1 MASIFCKY
9 EAGENVKLW
18 ADFVAYSTIKK
29 NGVDIGQIQRT
40 DVVDGDVFEFILN
53 GTSTGVDTFNDC
65 TKLIEVEIGEGVTEI
80 SNRTFLYCS
89 KLQSVSIPDSVTI
102 IGSSAFSNCKKL
114 INVNIPNG
122 VTEIKSSTF
131 YHCDSLETIIIPDS
145 VTNIEGSAFYYC
157 ISLKNITLPNI
168 PIIESYTFDHCDSL
182 ETIIIPDSVEIIK
195 NRAFSNC
202 TSLESVTIG
211 SGVKEIGDVAFWV
224 CTSLSHIISK
234 CIVPPTIED
243 ETFLGVSQN
252 GTLEYPEGSD
262 YSTWLKTDEY
272 YLGYYNWNGVNIDPD
287 EPDEPNPDE
296 PDLPDISN
304 PDKYSILCLY
314 QGGTNI
320 KICSSVYKFSEIKI
334 NGVAIDNTSVNGSSN
349 RNQDLL
355 STDVVEFIVSD
366 GIIPETAFWGCD
378 ALVSVSIGD
387 GITDINSGAFGKCE
401 SLKEITAT
409 PKIPPTIHG
418 VTVFNGVAKYGTLNY
433 PEGSDYNSW
442 LKTDYGFLGR
452 CLWNNY
458 TEYTNKI
465 TCRWGKSGIPIT
477 LPDDVD
483 SIILDIVVN
492 GESIGNNTHTL
503 DYSDIVEYIVSG
515 IEVPPLGDIWGHVT
529 IGEGFEII
537 NKGSTTIETI
547 DFPSTLKIIGAEA
560 FRGSSLTHLT
570 IPKSVVYIG
579 ERAFDESTKLV
590 QVKIGDVNKEGGGS
604 DCVIGPY
611 AFSECDIMEN
621 YSSGRDVVY
630 SGLQEIIIGDNV
642 IKIDEGAFLLNHN
655 LKYLT
660 IGDGCRYIGDYA
672 FDSCSYIPDIAD
684 TSYYIGPEEIT
695 IGSGCTYIGKE
706 AFNNWGALNHITI
719 TAPVAPRII
728 DDTFWVVKKYGTLD
742 FPKGSNYSQWLSPN
756 QTYLGYYHWNNVGM
770 GYYYFNLETNT
781 LDITKEAQVIY
792 LDYSSNGDMDMTFVH
807 PSWISVTQGDGY
819 LIIEVNENDGLYRTG
834 EIEISALAENFEQF
848 TEKLIINQ
856 EGIEDMA
863 TSIALYKTQLT
874 FPASGGTQYVQVDY
888 INANVINAP
897 YCSQSWV
904 TIEQTQQGTAID
916 GNNTI
921 YQRQYKITMAATSTA
936 RQVQVKFSCTSAS
949 GVEVS
954 TDKLYLYQA
963 APTENPDD
971 GEGETGISAFSTKV
985 KVKIDG
991 TPEYSSGNNLGVGYE
1006 NLTPGA
1012 LSVDVDWIHVGAGV
1026 EDTGVS
1032 TYDTVMR
1039 YPTTYDAN
1047 EGPERTGTI
1056 TWTGIDGYGNAYTAT
1071 TTVTQYGTDT
1081 PLDEGMIELESLSV
1095 TLPAEGGSDIMYVKY
1110 YDARTIYDPEFVGD
1124 WGTIIEINSEESTGT
1139 DFNGDVCVVIRKT
1152 YKITATAT
1160 DASRMAKVIFKA
1172 DINNGDSVIVME
1184 KDKFKVYQLADGATE
1199 IKGYIYPFSNTLKF
1213 DSKGKPTDDTIW
1225 SEARIG
1231 YKGVTIEEPYIN
1243 VSWVRIKNVTDKT
1256 YGSKEYDHIY
1266 YYALEFDENTS
1277 VSSRQGTIT
1286 FSGYD
1291 EDGNLVK
1298 ATVTVIQKGYDTDI
1312 DDDTISKNYKGY
1324 FRSLECDL
1332 YSVSFITDPY
1342 YDSYSEITLAGESP
1356 VIISYKESDR
1366 LYDPVRTSTCTIRVL
1381 TKNYLSNLYT
1391 GKAQGVQV
1399 IVKNEDT
1406 GDIKWCGFLQPNLYN
1421 QGYTNEIEEVEFEAS
1436 DCLSTLQYLEYK
1448 DYFVNGRQSVSFK
1461 NIVDDIMDRCKL
1473 ISSYYITE
1481 KYYNDTYRSRPVNF
1495 NNFFISEH
1503 NFFSEEDEPWTLDE
1517 VLQETCKYFGV
1528 VCYQWGDAVYF
1539 IDYDQYNS
1547 DKVMKGYRW
1556 EKNDYWV
1563 SRQYVTIAST
1573 AQEIIA
1579 ESYMD
1584 TGADISMD
1592 DVFNKVSVKCNYY
1605 EIDNIIPDLFDDD
1618 LLTNRMEDEGYL
1630 KIRRYTGRGNS
1641 ILANETYYRLYD
1653 HRDVDNK
1660 YYIPLSGTTTHEQ
1673 VATPTADDMKTRRII
1688 EDYVGANIIDMIH
1701 LDYNAANGKPS
1712 DSKDWER
1719 YLMISQLNRP
1729 WCGAEGTF
1737 HWENYNFPVMEFKN
1751 IPTVFLDN
1759 TQDTGGRPGRPIKPQ
1774 NYLVI
1779 DAEAA
1784 FVSLQKESYL
1794 DDGIVK
1800 GMKEKRGGEY
1810 YEYMDGAYTFDHINE
1825 SPALV
1830 FYLEV
1835 PQKGWWNGTGW
1846 VDYKT
1851 YFEVPLDELD
1861 YENEFFGVSK
1871 SVQNTV
1877 SANLFLGAS
1886 GYKIPLP
1893 QEMDSTRFM
1902 YFAIGM
1908 PKRTAHQSDIQ
1919 GGDYTGDAGN
1929 AYCFIKKLEVKIC
1942 NLYSTLWE
1950 DADMVYENIIDEDF
1964 VVDGDEID
1972 FKITSDNNKIYS
1984 LSTVATIAENDVQT
1998 TDISFYG
2005 INGEPLK
2012 ADVV

>member
-1 MASIFCKY
+1 MASVFCRY
-9 EAGENVKLW
+9 NNTENILSSLTHWGNSITINGITYTSQVIDVK
-18 ADFVAYSTIKK
+18 V
-29 NGVDIGQIQRT
+29 NGVSVGATTNYPVTSNDI
-40 DVVDGDVFEFILN
+40 
-53 GTSTGVDTFNDC
+53 
-65 TKLIEVEIGEGVTEI
+65 IEVVFSDNLIHDNAFINCRDLISVEI
-80 SNRTFLYCS
+80 SDGMEVIYSSFSGC
-89 KLQSVSIPDSVTI
+89 VSLEKIDIPDSVNY
-102 IGSSAFSNCKKL
+102 IGAGSFENCFSLENIVIPDGVSKIFQNTFNNCYSL
-114 INVNIPNG
+114 TTVTLGEGI
-122 VTEIKSSTF
+122 TEIYGDSYSPFNNCYALKVINIKSTE
-131 YHCDSLETIIIPDS
+131 CVL
-145 VTNIEGSAFYYC
+145 NIDDGE
-157 ISLKNITLPNI
+157 
-168 PIIESYTFDHCDSL
+168 
-182 ETIIIPDSVEIIK
+182 V
-195 NRAFSNC
+195 FSQ
-202 TSLESVTIG
+202 IR
-211 SGVKEIGDVAFWV
+211 
-224 CTSLSHIISK
+224 
-234 CIVPPTIED
+234 PY
-243 ETFLGVSQN
+243 
-252 GTLEYPEGSD
+252 GTLYHPTGSD
-262 YSTWLKTDEY
+262 YSGWLSTGQHLGSFYWNGVATSDFNNDGGTSFKNLKITATFNDGVFYPYNHKFHSFKEVKLNGVAIDPDLDYNVTTSDVMEFTLYGDMIPPESFFIGRFDNPVIKTLNIPYGVAVIGSDALSCYTLEEVNLPFKMEYIGSGAFYGTSISSLIIPEGIKIIEASTFGVNEKLESLTLPTTLEYVKEQAFYGTSSLKEIYIKSESCDISADDVFLQTKTYGTLYHPTGSDYSEWLSTDPY
-272 YLGYYNWNGVNIDPD
+272 YLGYYYWNGAEMDPD
-287 EPDEPNPDE
+287 DMPSIPEDIPDEVIFE
-296 PDLPDISN
+296 LE
-304 PDKYSILCLY
+304 Y
-314 QGGTNI
+314 
-320 KICSSVYKFSEIKI
+320 E
-334 NGVAIDNTSVNGSSN
+334 
-349 RNQDLL
+349 
-355 STDVVEFIVSD
+355 
-366 GIIPETAFWGCD
+366 
-378 ALVSVSIGD
+378 
-387 GITDINSGAFGKCE
+387 
-401 SLKEITAT
+401 
-409 PKIPPTIHG
+409 
-418 VTVFNGVAKYGTLNY
+418 TLNA
-433 PEGSDYNSW
+433 PDTG
-442 LKTDYGFLGR
+442 L
-452 CLWNNY
+452 
-458 TEYTNKI
+458 I
-465 TCRWGKSGIPIT
+465 T
-477 LPDDVD
+477 
-483 SIILDIVVN
+483 
-492 GESIGNNTHTL
+492 
-503 DYSDIVEYIVSG
+503 
-515 IEVPPLGDIWGHVT
+515 
-529 IGEGFEII
+529 
-537 NKGSTTIETI
+537 
-547 DFPSTLKIIGAEA
+547 
-560 FRGSSLTHLT
+560 
-570 IPKSVVYIG
+570 
-579 ERAFDESTKLV
+579 
-590 QVKIGDVNKEGGGS
+590 
-604 DCVIGPY
+604 
-611 AFSECDIMEN
+611 
-621 YSSGRDVVY
+621 
-630 SGLQEIIIGDNV
+630 
-642 IKIDEGAFLLNHN
+642 
-655 LKYLT
+655 
-660 IGDGCRYIGDYA
+660 
-672 FDSCSYIPDIAD
+672 
-684 TSYYIGPEEIT
+684 
-695 IGSGCTYIGKE
+695 
-706 AFNNWGALNHITI
+706 
-719 TAPVAPRII
+719 
-728 DDTFWVVKKYGTLD
+728 
-742 FPKGSNYSQWLSPN
+742 
-756 QTYLGYYHWNNVGM
+756 
-770 GYYYFNLETNT
+770 T
-781 LDITKEAQVIY
+781 LDITSKNITEILITY
-792 LDYSSNGDMDMTFVH
+792 PYWTT
-807 PSWISVTQGDGY
+807 PTEGDGY
-819 LIIEVNENDGLYRTG
+819 FIIDIQENQGLPRIGEMTFIGISTDGERIIRT
-834 EIEISALAENFEQF
+834 
-848 TEKLIINQ
+848 LIINQ

-888 INANVINAP
+888 INANVVNAP

-921 YQRQYKITMAATSTA
+921 YQRQYKITMAATSAA
-936 RQVQVKFSCTSAS
+936 RQVQVRFSCTSAS

-991 TPEYSSGNNLGVGYE
+991 EPEYSSGSNLGVGYE

-1012 LSVDVDWIHVGAGV
+1012 PSVDADWIHVGAGV

-1081 PLDEGMIELESLSV
+1081 PLDEGMIELLSLDM
-1095 TLPAEGGSDIMYVKY
+1095 TLPAEGGSDTMQVKY
-1110 YDARTIYDPEFVGD
+1110 YDAATIYDPTFVGD
-1124 WGTIIEINSEESTGT
+1124 WATIEEISSTSSAGTA
-1139 DFNGDVCVVIRKT
+1139 FNGTECTVITKT
-1152 YKITATAT
+1152 YRITATAT

-1225 SEARIG
+1225 SEARVG
-1231 YKGVTIEEPYIN
+1231 YKGVTIEEPDIN
-1243 VSWVRIKNVTDKT
+1243 VSWVRIKNVADKT

-1291 EDGNLVK
+1291 EDDNLVR

-1342 YDSYSEITLAGESP
+1342 YDSYGEITLAGESP

-1481 KYYNDTYRSRPVNF
+1481 KYYNDTYQSRPVNF

-1751 IPTVFLDN
+1751 IPTVFIDN
-1759 TQDTGGRPGRPIKPQ
+1759 TQDTGGRPGMPIKPQ

-2012 ADVV
+2012 AEEILIEKYVNQYSTPSIKESVTVDLSFLPHNIITDTWWDKDFIIVGQEIDLQYGKQKITILEKK